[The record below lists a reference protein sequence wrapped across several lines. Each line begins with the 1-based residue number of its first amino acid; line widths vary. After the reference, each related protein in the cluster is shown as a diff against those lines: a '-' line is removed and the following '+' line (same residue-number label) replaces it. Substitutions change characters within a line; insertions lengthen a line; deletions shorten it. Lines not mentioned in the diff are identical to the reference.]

1 MQDIVY
7 NSCIKELVKHS
18 PLKQVEK
25 SYGTL
30 FYVNSQLVA
39 TTLGNVTIEELLEDL
54 ESKDNIDTTIT
65 DVVRST
71 IIKGY
76 GHHTNYGIKV
86 RVHSSVFY
94 IYSEPVGDV
103 DKFKIISSDY
113 EMLIEIDPFTR
124 MKKLLG
130 DSSLNSKLKKLLNYL
145 NDIHNLGE

>member
-1 MQDIVY
+1 MQDITY

-39 TTLGNVTIEELLEDL
+39 TTLGNVTVEELLEDL
-54 ESKDNIDTTIT
+54 ESRDSIDTTIT
-65 DVVRST
+65 DVVRSV

-86 RVHSSVFY
+86 RLGRSTFY
-94 IYSEPVGDV
+94 IYSETVGDI
-103 DKFKIISSDY
+103 DKFKVLSGDF
-113 EMLIEIDPFTR
+113 EKLIEIDPFTR

-130 DSSLNSKLKKLLNYL
+130 DSSLKSNLMKFLVHLNNIY
-145 NDIHNLGE
+145 NLGD